1 MTRKRPGG
9 NFGNFGSDSF
19 TRKVDKKT
27 LNYKVKPITGE
38 FGGSV
43 PDSLYSSNR
52 EAAWTRW
59 RKGWELAVGDG
70 ARKSFLYPFDYEIPF
85 PPSIITPIGARQPV
99 ISGVLQG
106 FPTQN
111 KELGMHWAGVVEA
124 GNLRFDSLTSEDG
137 TRLAVSG
144 EADPRV
150 LFLSSGQDNTN
161 YWYIQLSG
169 TFSSGTISG
178 VSGPLPPPL
187 YVSFGPGG
195 SLKAINGDVLEDTI
209 LTVSGEAID
218 AETRD
223 PLTNKL
229 YGFVQAVL
237 IDVDQN
243 QGILKVAKTGSV
255 ETTID
260 SGVRRTPSRI
270 PFHPGRYL
278 QTGRRY
284 CCSCQDY
291 MRRDYAYL
299 STLGLR
305 KKPLF
310 PVTKCATTK
319 PGRYEMMTMKGQMMN
334 AAQTKVNAQIQQNR
348 LMTIVYPSG
357 NPNEYSLPGIG
368 TFESGKNIEDPKN
381 LYRDLPGV
389 FSDFGKAYT
398 RGVGPNPD
406 QVAEGMPNYNDYRA
420 PGGEITFIGDN
431 WTYTLDSYRWCK
443 HIYAMKFAAGEAP
456 PEPSDFPVE
465 AGLMSEWETKLVLR
479 TQAEQVRAFNKLDYY
494 GMGYM
499 DVPPFNIQAP
509 MMMPM
514 MQRLFNVPS
523 TFIRIGNFLMKDKD
537 GNYYSV
543 ASGQMPAAG
552 GQPSGFTINDWNFK
566 TNAYNLGPGINY

>member
-1 MTRKRPGG
+1 MGRKRPGG
-9 NFGNFGSDSF
+9 NFGNFGASSF
-19 TRKVDKKT
+19 SKNPEEKKT
-27 LNYKVKPITGE
+27 KYKVKPIRGE

-43 PDSLYSSNR
+43 PDSLYNSNR

-70 ARKSFLYPFDYEIPF
+70 ARKSFLYPFEYEIPF
-85 PPSIITPIGARQPV
+85 PPGVITPIGARNPV
-99 ISGVLQG
+99 LFGTLQG

-111 KELGMHWAGVVEA
+111 KELGMHWAGKIEA
-124 GNLRFDSLTSEDG
+124 GNLRFDNLRSEDG

-144 EADPRV
+144 EADPTV
-150 LFLSSGQDNTN
+150 LFLGSGQDNTN

-169 TFSSGTISG
+169 TFSSETVSG
-178 VSGPLPPPL
+178 VTGPLPPPL
-187 YVSFGPGG
+187 FVDFGPAG

-209 LTVSGEAID
+209 LTVSGEPID

-223 PLTNKL
+223 PATGKL
-229 YGFVQAVL
+229 YGFVEAVL

-270 PFHPGRYL
+270 PFHPGRFL
-278 QTGRRY
+278 QSGSRY

-291 MRRDYAYL
+291 QRRDYAYL

-310 PVTKCATTK
+310 PVTKCAVVK
-319 PGRYEMMTMKGQMMN
+319 PGRYEVMTLNGMMMN
-334 AAQTKVNAQIQQNR
+334 AAQTQVNQQIIENR

-357 NPNEYSLPGIG
+357 DPDRFAVPGIG
-368 TFESGKNIEDPKN
+368 TTESGKDLRDPKN

-389 FSDFGKAYT
+389 FADFGKVYT
-398 RGVGPNPD
+398 RGVGPNPE
-406 QVAEGMPNYNDYRA
+406 QQAEGMPSFNDYRA
-420 PGGEITFIGDN
+420 PEGELTFISDN

-443 HIYAMKFAAGEAP
+443 HIYAMKFAAGDIP

-465 AGLMSEWETKLVLR
+465 VGLMSEWETKLVLR
-479 TQAEQVRAFNKLDYY
+479 TQAEQSRAFKKLDYY

-499 DVPPFNIQAP
+499 DVPPFNIQSP

-514 MQRLFNVPS
+514 MQRLFNIPS
-523 TFIRIGNFLMKDKD
+523 TFIQMQHFVMKDKN
-537 GNYYSV
+537 GNAYKV
-543 ASGQMPAAG
+543 VSGEKPAAD
-552 GQPSGFTINDWNFK
+552 GQNDNYSINDWDFK
-566 TNAYNLGPGINY
+566 KGINY